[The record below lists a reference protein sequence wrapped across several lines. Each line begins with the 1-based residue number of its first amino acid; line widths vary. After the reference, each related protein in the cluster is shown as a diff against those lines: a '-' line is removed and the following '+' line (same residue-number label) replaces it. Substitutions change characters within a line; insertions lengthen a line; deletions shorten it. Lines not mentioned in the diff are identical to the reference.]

1 MVWGVVEWGGGAGE
15 GGGREGREGM
25 YVCASCLQVVEWGG
39 GAGAH
44 ASAQWQSIGS
54 ARGNCAA
61 KQIATREIIAMVNGR
76 VGWRVVGWLVGRL
89 GGWADGWRWWLGGWV
104 AVAMVNG

>member
-15 GGGREGREGM
+15 GGGREWREGM

-44 ASAQWQSIGS
+44 ASATSRS
-54 ARGNCAA
+54 LRTKGNS
-61 KQIATREIIAMVNGR
+61 
-76 VGWRVVGWLVGRL
+76 
-89 GGWADGWRWWLGGWV
+89 
-104 AVAMVNG
+104 